1 MPVRPWRLL
10 ARPQTITAAAT
21 AAVRSAD
28 DVLSAHNIRPLA
40 PNDGSYSRRKSAS
53 RKVEKRRNDD

>member
-1 MPVRPWRLL
+1 MPVRPWHLL
-10 ARPQTITAAAT
+10 ARPQTITAAT

-40 PNDGSYSRRKSAS
+40 PNDASYSCRKSAR